1 MRFTRRNWH
10 YISRFASAIALAYWH
25 HTLWGQTSGLRA
37 RTYKDSFA
45 GCRSILSFHPLWVH
59 PLPLLLLVPYF
70 TLHPYT
76 MEEMAVLALILILL
90 LSHLLRRHW
99 WYYMQ
104 LNLLLTPFWV
114 AGTSLYAIKPSLN
127 LTVSQWYTQGVNPLK
142 SVK

>member
-10 YISRFASAIALAYWH
+10 YISRFASAITLAYWYH
-25 HTLWGQTSGLRA
+25 IPRGQASGLRA
-37 RTYKDSFA
+37 TTYKDPFA
-45 GCRSILSFHPLWVH
+45 GCRSILSYHPLWVH
-59 PLPLLLLVPYF
+59 PLPLVLPVPYF

-90 LSHLLRRHW
+90 LSHQFRRHW
-99 WYYMQ
+99 WYSMQ
-104 LNLLLTPFWV
+104 LNLLVTHFWV

-127 LTVSQWYTQGVNPLK
+127 LAVSQQYTQGVNPLK